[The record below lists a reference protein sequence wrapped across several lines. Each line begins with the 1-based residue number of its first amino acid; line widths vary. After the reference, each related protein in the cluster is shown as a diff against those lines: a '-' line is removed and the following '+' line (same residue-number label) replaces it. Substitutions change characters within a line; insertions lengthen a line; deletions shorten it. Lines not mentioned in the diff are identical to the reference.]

1 MYEEPT
7 RDRPSSFRKAINNS
21 TLNDQSVNKSSL
33 NVKTTSP
40 FSMYN
45 HPEDYGVYDLPNPHH
60 NIPTVIKPEDLIPK
74 SHIKRNHSTDSTSSD
89 VSLLSSISTA
99 TSPSAVRSLLAAVVT
114 LAILFLA
121 SLVYILLKLNSIENG
136 LMKERNEMDNFL
148 TGFCVPCDDV
158 RLGPFEEDNEK
169 ILYLDKKTVNRVEIC
184 CAKTPNQTIILT
196 NLIVERNHKKQKTE
210 DILDMEKQIQQRN
223 ASVQPSIKEA
233 PVAAHLLVGSQQDHK
248 QDEAPFPIT
257 NLLSTDPIA
266 HVQGLRVTKDMISIN
281 TSGLYFVYSQI
292 YFSNINS
299 QSYKQNTSQALYHY
313 VYRYNVIYPN
323 GGSELLLKSVRTL
336 CWAKDSLYTDFTSYT
351 AAAFQLNAGD
361 KLYVMVSDIATL
373 SRETKA
379 SFFGIF
385 KIS

>member
-7 RDRPSSFRKAINNS
+7 RNRPSSFRKAINNS

-33 NVKTTSP
+33 NVKPTSP

-45 HPEDYGVYDLPNPHH
+45 HPDDYGLYDLT
-60 NIPTVIKPEDLIPK
+60 NIHRTFPKVIKPEDLIPK

-89 VSLLSSISTA
+89 VSLLSSSSTA
-99 TSPSAVRSLLAAVVT
+99 TSPAPRILLVVVST

-121 SLVYILLKLNSIENG
+121 SFVYFLLKLKSIEDR
-136 LMKERNEMDNFL
+136 LKKERHNMDNFL

-158 RLGPFEEDNEK
+158 RLGPFEENNEK
-169 ILYLDKKTVNRVEIC
+169 LLLFDKKTVNRVEIC
-184 CAKTPNQTIILT
+184 CAKTANQTIVLT
-196 NLIVERNHKKQKTE
+196 NLIVEKNRQKHKTE
-210 DILDMEKQIQQRN
+210 DILEKEKQIQQRN
-223 ASVQPSIKEA
+223 ASFQPSITKA
-233 PVAAHLLVGSQQDHK
+233 PVAAHLLVGTQQVPK

-257 NLLSTDPIA
+257 NLMSTDPIA
-266 HVQGLRVTKDMISIN
+266 HVQGLRVTRDMISIN
-281 TSGLYFVYSQI
+281 NSGLYFVYSQI

-299 QSYKQNTSQALYHY
+299 QSYRQNTSQALYHY

-336 CWAKDSLYTDFTSYT
+336 CWVKDKLYTDYTSYT

-373 SRETKA
+373 SRESKA